1 MENLI
6 IETLVNG
13 PAQTNTYLVIDKLS
27 KEAVVVDPAWE
38 GERIYSY
45 LSQRNILPREIWL
58 THAHFDHIAG
68 VSGLRNGLPNP
79 IKVALHKDDR
89 SLWIQH
95 GGAAIFG
102 FHIDTGKEPDTWIK
116 HGDFLNAGKLAFEV
130 RHSPGHTPGH
140 VLYYCKEEAVVF
152 CGDLIFKQGIG
163 RSDLPG
169 GDYDTL
175 IESIQ
180 KQVLTLPDETALL
193 PGHGPATTVGEERRE
208 NPFLQYGLEFGRD
221 W

>member
-89 SLWIQH
+89 SLWISAWGCCNFWLSH
-95 GGAAIFG
+95 
-102 FHIDTGKEPDTWIK
+102 
-116 HGDFLNAGKLAFEV
+116 
-130 RHSPGHTPGH
+130 
-140 VLYYCKEEAVVF
+140 
-152 CGDLIFKQGIG
+152 
-163 RSDLPG
+163 
-169 GDYDTL
+169 
-175 IESIQ
+175 
-180 KQVLTLPDETALL
+180 
-193 PGHGPATTVGEERRE
+193 
-208 NPFLQYGLEFGRD
+208 
-221 W
+221 